1 MRIDFTV
8 PKNTPQ
14 AAPFSQTFVFME
26 GPNIDSEIIVIEKG
40 HAFLTGLQIYAG
52 GRFFHVLPEAYS
64 GVDWMTGD
72 GVTITKHIHIP
83 LEAPRYMIEL
93 RGYNLDAVFQHTFR
107 VDLD

>member
-14 AAPFSQTFVFME
+14 SAPLSQSFVFMQA
-26 GPNIDSEIIVIEKG
+26 PEITREQVTIEKG

-72 GVTITKHIHIP
+72 GVTIDKHIRIV
-83 LEAPRYMIEL
+83 LEAPRFMVEL
-93 RGYNLDAVFQHTFR
+93 RGYNLDQVFPHTFR